1 MEGLSVWLNR
11 RSAPVLA
18 TMAML
23 VAVMAFSLLGHHLVH
38 FGRGVL
44 LAPGDLWSLALSST
58 AILHGDFARV
68 YVHDG
73 ALTSPPAFEL
83 ALAPVVALGH
93 ALGLSPRLHAPGMPL
108 SMWFVLGPA
117 AVLMAS
123 PALFAVDAVARAWRF
138 SERQRLAVAL
148 VGALGVAT
156 VAGYWGHPEDCLA
169 LAFVVWAAL
178 AMDRFGASA
187 APRAAWLLGVG
198 IAFQPLALL
207 GVVPVLARLPWR
219 DAARVSWRLL
229 VPSIVVVLPP
239 LLAETRQ
246 TLFVLVHQPFQPAYN
261 SFTPLTR
268 LAPHIGPGLD
278 GGGPTRLVAIVL
290 SGALALAVCRRR
302 HDLATVLTMA
312 AVAFFVRVLLETELN
327 WYYLWP
333 VPALCLLL
341 AMRRSAA
348 RFWVCALALAASLLL
363 GRHAVHAIALWWPAC
378 IVATTLVLLTAL
390 PSIALPWPRRPTRAP
405 RPPLGDPEP
414 ARPVEFAPMS
424 EHVGAGGRR
433 E

>member
-11 RSAPVLA
+11 RSVPVLA

-23 VAVMAFSLLGHHLVH
+23 VAVMAFSLLGHDVVH
-38 FGRGVL
+38 VGRGAL

-58 AILHGDFARV
+58 AILHGDFAHV

-73 ALTSPPAFEL
+73 ALTSPPAFEF

-93 ALGLSPRLHAPGMPL
+93 ALGLSPHLHAPGMPL
-108 SMWFVLGPA
+108 SMWFVVGPA
-117 AVLMAS
+117 AVVMAS
-123 PALFAVDAVARAWRF
+123 PVVFAVDAVARAWRF
-138 SERQRLAVAL
+138 SEHQRLAVAL

-156 VAGYWGHPEDCLA
+156 VAGGWGHPEDCLA

-178 AMDRFGASA
+178 AMDRFGPSA
-187 APRAAWLLGVG
+187 APRAALLLGVG

-219 DAARVSWRLL
+219 DVARVSWRLL
-229 VPSIVVVLPP
+229 VPSVVVVLPP
-239 LLAETRQ
+239 LLAETHQ
-246 TLFVLVHQPFQPAYN
+246 TLFVMVHQPFQPADN
-261 SFTPLTR
+261 SFTPLTG

-290 SGALALAVCRRR
+290 SGLLALVVCRRR
-302 HDLATVLTMA
+302 HDLPTVLAMA
-312 AVAFFVRVLLETELN
+312 AVAYFFRVLFETELN

-341 AMRRSAA
+341 AMRRSAT
-348 RFWVCALALAASLLL
+348 RFWVCALALVVSIVL
-363 GRHAVHAIALWWPAC
+363 GRHAVHAIAWWWPAC
-378 IVATTLVLLTAL
+378 MAVTTLMLVTAL
-390 PSIALPWPRRPTRAP
+390 PSVALPSPRRRSEAP
-405 RPPLGDPEP
+405 RPPVGDLEP

-424 EHVGAGGRR
+424 ENVGRGRAT
-433 E
+433 